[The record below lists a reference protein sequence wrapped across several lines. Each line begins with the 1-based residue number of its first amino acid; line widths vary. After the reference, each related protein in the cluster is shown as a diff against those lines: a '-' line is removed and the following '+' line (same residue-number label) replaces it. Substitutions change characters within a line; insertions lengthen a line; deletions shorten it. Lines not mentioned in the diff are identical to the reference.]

1 LPPSAGDSKFKHYPT
16 RPTATECQNA
26 FTILCNAHDTAS
38 SLLEAFTVVRAERQA
53 KGTPTDE
60 EQDLL
65 RACIVFAGAGLDSMT
80 KQLIA
85 DALPAVVERS
95 PGAETMFKQH
105 VGRHMLRDATGE
117 LAPATL
123 AEILADRDP
132 RNYLI
137 RRLIHDLTSGSLQ
150 SAEEVMRIASYFDIP
165 SRDLEIE
172 VKFAQEIFGA
182 RNQIVHEMDVHFDQ
196 VNRNR
201 RSRTR
206 AKVVSYT
213 NEILRIASVLLTEV
227 DARATS
233 ATP

>member
-1 LPPSAGDSKFKHYPT
+1 MAQSPNESRFKHYPA
-16 RPTATECQNA
+16 PPDAPGCQNA

-38 SLLEAFTVVRAERQA
+38 SFLEAFTVVRKARNA

-65 RACIVFAGAGLDSMT
+65 RACVVFAGAGLDSMA
-80 KQLIA
+80 KQLVE
-85 DALPAVVERS
+85 DALPIVVERH
-95 PGAETMFKQH
+95 PGAESMFKQH

-117 LAPATL
+117 LAPASL

-132 RNYLI
+132 RAYLI
-137 RRLIHDLTSGSLQ
+137 RRLVDDLTSGSLQ

-165 SRDLEIE
+165 SRDLDID
-172 VKFAQEIFGA
+172 VGFAREIFGA

-201 RSRTR
+201 RSRNR
-206 AKVVSYT
+206 ARVTAYT
-213 NEILRIASVLLTEV
+213 DEILRIASVLLAEV
-227 DARATS
+227 DKRAS
-233 ATP
+233 KDSQ